1 MKARA
6 SGRHLGDANLP
17 GKLSPQ
23 RGRHHNPPRTR
34 QAVRGIKQMFRE
46 DGLL

>member
-6 SGRHLGDANLP
+6 LGRHWGDSNLP
-17 GKLSPQ
+17 GKLNAQ
-23 RGRHHNPPRTR
+23 RGGHHNPPRTR